1 VNHDYL
7 STVVLAPIVSEKS
20 TMIADKARQVAF
32 KVRTD
37 ARKLDIKHAVE
48 TMFEVK
54 VDRVNVANMQ
64 GKRKGQG
71 SNAGKRS
78 DWKKAYVT
86 LSEGHDIDFMGS
98 E

>member
-1 VNHDYL
+1 MNQDYL

-20 TMIADKARQVAF
+20 TMIADSSNQVAF

-37 ARKLDIKHAVE
+37 ARKLDIKRAVE
-48 TMFEVK
+48 AMFDVK
-54 VDRVNVANMQ
+54 VERVNVANMQ
-64 GKRKGQG
+64 GKRKGFG
-71 SNAGKRS
+71 ALAGKRA

-86 LSEGHDIDFMGS
+86 LSEGHDIDFMGG